1 MRRSFLTDSSHLVV
15 NMTTNNKSI
24 TCKKLLFI
32 SRHAPYGTSLAKE
45 ALDAILAASAYDQ
58 NLSLLFMDDG
68 VFQLLSA
75 QDPSDLEQKNFAAML
90 PVLALYEIENIYVH
104 FESLQ
109 ARQITINELILDG
122 VQVIDSKTICSL
134 LTQQDQ
140 LLSF

>member
-1 MRRSFLTDSSHLVV
+1 MRRSFLTDSSPLVV

-24 TCKKLLFI
+24 TRKKLLFI

>member
-75 QDPSDLEQKNFAAML
+75 QDPSYLEQKNFAAML